1 VSVERARNRA
11 GWVTR
16 WREQGRQRSRL
27 FDRRVDA
34 QAWEAEVR
42 RRRQLG
48 PLSVQQLTTRGG
60 PTLDW
65 WIEHRWA
72 PEHAATL
79 EQATRDRYASVY
91 KCHIVDSLGDVPLV
105 ELTVARIREWQ
116 AALGRAG
123 TSAETI
129 HKARTLL
136 SSVLRHAAE
145 SEAIPGNPI
154 SLVRAP
160 KANQRDAVSP
170 LAPATIEA
178 IALALRQPAAR
189 EIAASPP
196 GQRPRRRYELPP
208 PGTPQTRRRDALIVS
223 LLAYAGLRPGELRAL
238 RWEDVHEHTIL
249 VQRAANPDGSI
260 KATKTGRR
268 RAVRLL
274 APLAQDLR
282 EYRLAVGRPP
292 ARALIVASAAGTPW
306 TKTDWENWRERQWAP
321 ACRAAGLDPV
331 PRTYDLRHSFVS
343 LLLAEGRQ
351 PVWIAQQA
359 GHSLAVLLSTYAHLI
374 EEYAERERV
383 DPELEIAKVREINVR
398 LECVSATEERSAGL
412 TAHEKSPASAGPFW
426 DGSDGTRT
434 RDLCRDRAAL

>member
-1 VSVERARNRA
+1 M
-11 GWVTR
+11 
-16 WREQGRQRSRL
+16 
-27 FDRRVDA
+27 
-34 QAWEAEVR
+34 
-42 RRRQLG
+42 
-48 PLSVQQLTTRGG
+48 
-60 PTLDW
+60 
-65 WIEHRWA
+65 
-72 PEHAATL
+72 
-79 EQATRDRYASVY
+79 
-91 KCHIVDSLGDVPLV
+91 
-105 ELTVARIREWQ
+105 
-116 AALGRAG
+116 
-123 TSAETI
+123 
-129 HKARTLL
+129 
-136 SSVLRHAAE
+136 
-145 SEAIPGNPI
+145 
-154 SLVRAP
+154 RAP

-178 IALALRQPAAR
+178 IALALREPAAR
-189 EIAASPP
+189 EVAASPP

-249 VQRAANPDGSI
+249 AQRAANPDSSI

-306 TKTDWENWRERQWAP
+306 TKTDWETGASGNGRPPAAP
-321 ACRAAGLDPV
+321 PAWTRCRAPTTCGTALSRCSS
-331 PRTYDLRHSFVS
+331 PRAVS
-343 LLLAEGRQ
+343 RCGSPSRPATR
-351 PVWIAQQA
+351 WRCC
-359 GHSLAVLLSTYAHLI
+359 STYAHLI

-383 DPELEIAKVREINVR
+383 DPELEIAEVREMTVR
-398 LECVSATEERSAGL
+398 LECVSATEERSARL